1 MSMFKRMLA
10 SVGIGAAQIDLMLHE
25 EAVKAGDTI
34 TGVVRIQGGRVNQ
47 QVEDVNAYV
56 KTRYLKEVND
66 SKIYAEATIA
76 KIPLAGKF
84 TVEAERTYEFPVSF
98 RLPPHTPATMGNTQ
112 VWIHTGMEINEG
124 LDPKDEDYLHVMP
137 HPYTAIVLKAADQ
150 LGFRLRDASN
160 EYAPY
165 HGRPYGLPFVQE
177 FEFLP
182 SAQYR
187 GRLDEIEIVCY
198 PDDDGIG
205 LLLQIDRKARGLA
218 GLFAEA
224 MDTDERFVKL
234 RFTREQLAGG
244 PSVVASRLEETIRKY
259 A

>member
-10 SVGIGAAQIDLMLHE
+10 SVGIGAAQVDLMLHQD
-25 EAVKAGDTI
+25 AVKAGDTI

-47 QVEDVNAYV
+47 QVEDVYAFV

-66 SKIYAEATIA
+66 SKMYVEATIA

-84 TVEAERTYEFPVSF
+84 TVEAEQTYEFPVSF
-98 RLPPHTPATMGNTQ
+98 RLPPHTPVTMGRTP
-112 VWIHTGMEINEG
+112 VWIHTGLEINEG
-124 LDPKDEDYLHVMP
+124 VDPKDQDQLHVMP
-137 HPYTAIVLKAADQ
+137 HPHTAVVLQAADQ
-150 LGFRLRDASN
+150 LGFRLRDVSC

-165 HGRPYGLPFVQE
+165 YGRPYGLPFVQE

-182 SAQYR
+182 SPQYR
-187 GRLDEIEIVCY
+187 GRLDELEIVCY

-224 MDTDERFVKL
+224 MDADERFVKL
-234 RFTREQLAGG
+234 RFNREQLASG
-244 PSVVASRLEETIRKY
+244 PNFVAAQLAETIRQY